1 MDRSEKPLRTSHED
15 DQGLDDDQDKKGKMI
30 RIDHNADQVKSIRID
45 DATERLILKKY
56 QGSIQT
62 WIDHCIKVE
71 FNKQKNIEK
80 AG

>member
-1 MDRSEKPLRTSHED
+1 MNDEK
-15 DQGLDDDQDKKGKMI
+15 KKVGRPKKK
-30 RIDHNADQVKSIRID
+30 NQQEVKKVKSIRID